1 LRAPPSR
8 MNGCRV
14 AVFCSTFRFFQPH
27 HEQAKIILRTN
38 QMSFVTVTKM
48 RPPSFFERNSMTNE
62 CDESYL
68 VYS

>member
-1 LRAPPSR
+1 MRIPPSR

-14 AVFCSTFRFFQPH
+14 AVFCFDVPIFPTT
-27 HEQAKIILRTN
+27 HEQAKIIRRTN
-38 QMSFVTVTKM
+38 QMSFVSVTKM